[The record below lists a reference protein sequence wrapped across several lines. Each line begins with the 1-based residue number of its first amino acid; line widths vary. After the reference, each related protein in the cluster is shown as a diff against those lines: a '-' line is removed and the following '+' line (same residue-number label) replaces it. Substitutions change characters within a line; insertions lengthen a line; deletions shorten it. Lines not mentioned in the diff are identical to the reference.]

1 MLQLSFRIIF
11 EKMNSM
17 IKHSDWVPHG
27 GLPTCL
33 TCHFVPKKEDGSDK
47 QSPSESEIFT
57 KHQNP
62 YVAWTRI
69 TRNLR
74 SLTSQLFILLLAV
87 TLLSEVVV
95 ARPMYHNSRGR
106 GRSRRGPKPK
116 WVNPCGIDPVMAK
129 NHALQMYHD
138 VTPLSDQELIQNIL
152 LSAKNALVH
161 SDDFK
166 EKFVRRT
173 FSTSSWRDHHETWK
187 EQRYNW
193 LPSWKDI
200 PKHLHESLEGG
211 HLQKLKLD
219 TALARMYNYLQRF
232 AVGLEEVVI
241 DQALFDGEFIQEFNE
256 AEYKLK
262 AVLCE
267 LQMAMLERDIDIGTD
282 VSRDI
287 MKDDVR
293 DIQDQSYRNLRDWY
307 IYRDY
312 MNGLEYV
319 IHAFDHLKK
328 HHH

>member
-1 MLQLSFRIIF
+1 MFLSLFQIIF
-11 EKMNSM
+11 EKMKSL
-17 IKHSDWVPHG
+17 IKKNSDWVPHG
-27 GLPTCL
+27 ALPTCL
-33 TCHFVPKKEDGSDK
+33 IVPKREDELSN
-47 QSPSESEIFT
+47 QSPSER
-57 KHQNP
+57 NP
-62 YVAWTRI
+62 NHRNSYVAWTQL

-74 SLTSQLFILLLAV
+74 CLTSQALILVLAL
-87 TLLSEVVV
+87 TLLSESVV
-95 ARPMYHNSRGR
+95 ARPMYNNSRSR

-173 FSTSSWRDHHETWK
+173 FSTSSWKDHHETWK

-219 TALARMYNYLQRF
+219 TALSRMYNYLQRF

-267 LQMAMLERDIDIGTD
+267 LQMAMLERDIDIGHD

>member
-1 MLQLSFRIIF
+1 
-11 EKMNSM
+11 
-17 IKHSDWVPHG
+17 
-27 GLPTCL
+27 
-33 TCHFVPKKEDGSDK
+33 
-47 QSPSESEIFT
+47 
-57 KHQNP
+57 
-62 YVAWTRI
+62 
-69 TRNLR
+69 
-74 SLTSQLFILLLAV
+74 
-87 TLLSEVVV
+87 
-95 ARPMYHNSRGR
+95 MYNNSRGR

-173 FSTSSWRDHHETWK
+173 FSTSSWKDHHETWK

-193 LPSWKDI
+193 LPTWKDI

-219 TALARMYNYLQRF
+219 TALSRMYNYLQRF

-267 LQMAMLERDIDIGTD
+267 LQMAMLERDIDIGND